1 VDQCTELKGLG
12 DFVSSGKKKDESRS
26 HKQARGLYK
35 MSSSCTFFMGF
46 DDKKKKGKILL
57 QIKLALQN

>member
-46 DDKKKKGKILL
+46 DDKKKKKEKSCSNLDV
-57 QIKLALQN
+57 KSR